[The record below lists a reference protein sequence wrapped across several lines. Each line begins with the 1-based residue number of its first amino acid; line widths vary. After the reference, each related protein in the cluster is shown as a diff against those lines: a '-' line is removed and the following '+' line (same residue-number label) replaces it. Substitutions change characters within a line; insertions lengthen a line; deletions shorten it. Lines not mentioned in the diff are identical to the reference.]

1 MDTGSGCSIIDLGTL
16 QRIGLDNCIDKSSP
30 KALINA
36 SGDTMKI
43 LGTVK
48 IDVTIAGSQPRNH
61 VFQVLDSVTYSNVLL
76 GRDFMRH
83 FGSVQFDFA
92 RNSIQLGKLS
102 LSGLSPNTARVRLCE
117 NVTIPPR
124 SEAVLLVKSST
135 KNSLLP
141 GDFEPKIGPKIKGLY
156 ATRSR
161 VIPNIDGVFQIT
173 VLNVN
178 SSDITLKSRT
188 SMGFIQPAD
197 EIVMSVAPDEN
208 LTSTLADIKI
218 SDRLSRDEKSEVTR
232 LIKEYQDI
240 FAANPKKPKQTTLLE
255 HRIITNDALP
265 VSHKPRRVPVAWE
278 KDMDQQVSE
287 MLANDII
294 RPSSSPWNA
303 PVILVKKKD
312 NSTRFVCDFRGV
324 NDVTKRD
331 TYPLP
336 HIKDV
341 IDKMAGARYWTTLD
355 AASAYWSIP
364 LAESDKEKTAFS
376 VPHGKYEF
384 NVTPYGLSNAG
395 SSYQRMIDMCLS
407 GLSTERV
414 LAYMDD
420 IVIFNSTFQEHI
432 QDLAAVFDRLRLA
445 NVTLKGSKCV
455 FAAESVDFLGYELS
469 SQGIKPQHRLTQAID
484 QFSPPESRKE
494 LKRFLGLSGF
504 YRSFIQDYAVIS
516 EPLNKLTC
524 DNVPFL
530 WTNQCE
536 SAFKELKRRL
546 TSQPVLAFPKLN
558 ETFTVEVDASDYAA
572 GGVLSQT
579 GEDGL
584 LHPIAYF
591 STAFK
596 GSQRQ
601 WAPIT
606 KEAFALV
613 LAVRHW
619 HVYLAGTEF
628 ILNTDHNPL
637 VHLRK
642 QKDPRGKFGR
652 WIAELEEYD
661 YTVKYIRG
669 KDNVKADSLSR
680 DRCANDNQPI
690 SSFEDKVYATVVENS
705 TFLAQLRQEQNTDPL
720 ISRAK
725 RLVAAGEII
734 LQGRLKRVQN
744 QLRVEDDVLTKS
756 GRPIVPASLRRFVLS
771 EIHNVAHFGTDKTY
785 ALIKERFF
793 WPNMYG
799 HVKRF
804 VTNCTPCQQT
814 KCDTSPPK
822 APLLPMVI
830 PDAPMQFIALDVSYM
845 PKNNKGFEYFL
856 IIGDLFSKYIE
867 AVPMKD
873 QTAPT
878 IINALMTRWIYTHGT
893 PHFILSDQGSNVD
906 GETVKEI
913 CNTLGIEKRRSS
925 AYHSQGNG
933 FAERNIRNVKDM
945 LRTVLLQRKLNQS
958 KWVSLLP
965 ELVFALNTSESKAT
979 KCIPFNVVFGRDA
992 RLPIDVLF
1000 DHDRLDCPRDI
1011 NTAAE
1016 YAEDRNFALK
1026 DVYDTVITNLQ
1037 LSKEKMQAQY
1047 NKNIRFIDHKA
1058 GDKVWLKVKY
1068 YKTGENRKLA
1078 PRRRGPWTVIKKL
1091 PNGVNF
1097 EIVND
1102 QTKDKKIVHHDRLS
1116 PIREG
1121 TEEDGE
1127 ARHITINR
1135 RTSIKGRK
1143 PDNSDASDSTDSESS
1158 DSDDSNDYSP
1168 DTDDDNQ
1175 VQHRQ
1180 YPLRNR
1186 IARQIPNN
1194 IPWSAIQI

>member
-1 MDTGSGCSIIDLGTL
+1 MLYGKGTGKNFYDWRNAVAL
-16 QRIGLDNCIDKSSP
+16 QLLDGLWVNLFDNELFARLP
-30 KALINA
+30 
-36 SGDTMKI
+36 TETI
-43 LGTVK
+43 LC
-48 IDVTIAGSQPRNH
+48 
-61 VFQVLDSVTYSNVLL
+61 LL
-76 GRDFMRH
+76 G
-83 FGSVQFDFA
+83 
-92 RNSIQLGKLS
+92 K
-102 LSGLSPNTARVRLCE
+102 
-117 NVTIPPR
+117 
-124 SEAVLLVKSST
+124 
-135 KNSLLP
+135 
-141 GDFEPKIGPKIKGLY
+141 
-156 ATRSR
+156 
-161 VIPNIDGVFQIT
+161 
-173 VLNVN
+173 
-178 SSDITLKSRT
+178 
-188 SMGFIQPAD
+188 
-197 EIVMSVAPDEN
+197 
-208 LTSTLADIKI
+208 
-218 SDRLSRDEKSEVTR
+218 
-232 LIKEYQDI
+232 
-240 FAANPKKPKQTTLLE
+240 
-255 HRIITNDALP
+255 
-265 VSHKPRRVPVAWE
+265 AW
-278 KDMDQQVSE
+278 
-287 MLANDII
+287 
-294 RPSSSPWNA
+294 
-303 PVILVKKKD
+303 
-312 NSTRFVCDFRGV
+312 F
-324 NDVTKRD
+324 
-331 TYPLP
+331 
-336 HIKDV
+336 
-341 IDKMAGARYWTTLD
+341 
-355 AASAYWSIP
+355 
-364 LAESDKEKTAFS
+364 
-376 VPHGKYEF
+376 
-384 NVTPYGLSNAG
+384 PY
-395 SSYQRMIDMCLS
+395 
-407 GLSTERV
+407 
-414 LAYMDD
+414 
-420 IVIFNSTFQEHI
+420 
-432 QDLAAVFDRLRLA
+432 
-445 NVTLKGSKCV
+445 
-455 FAAESVDFLGYELS
+455 
-469 SQGIKPQHRLTQAID
+469 
-484 QFSPPESRKE
+484 
-494 LKRFLGLSGF
+494 
-504 YRSFIQDYAVIS
+504 
-516 EPLNKLTC
+516 
-524 DNVPFL
+524 
-530 WTNQCE
+530 
-536 SAFKELKRRL
+536 
-546 TSQPVLAFPKLN
+546 
-558 ETFTVEVDASDYAA
+558 
-572 GGVLSQT
+572 
-579 GEDGL
+579 
-584 LHPIAYF
+584 
-591 STAFK
+591 
-596 GSQRQ
+596 
-601 WAPIT
+601 
-606 KEAFALV
+606 
-613 LAVRHW
+613 
-619 HVYLAGTEF
+619 
-628 ILNTDHNPL
+628 TDHNPL

-652 WIAELEEYD
+652 WIAKLEEYD

-690 SSFEDKVYATVVENS
+690 SSFKDKVYTTVVENS

-744 QLRVEDDVLTKS
+744 QLRVGDDVLTKS

-814 KCDTSPPK
+814 KCDMSPPK

-830 PDAPMQFIALDVSYM
+830 PDAPMQFIALDVSYV

-1097 EIVND
+1097 EIGND

-1121 TEEDGE
+1121 TEEEGE

-1143 PDNSDASDSTDSESS
+1143 PDNSDASDSTDSESG

-1175 VQHRQ
+1175 VQQRQ

>member
-1 MDTGSGCSIIDLGTL
+1 MPHGPYTIEIGSFCLRFESIYDT
-16 QRIGLDNCIDKSSP
+16 
-30 KALINA
+30 
-36 SGDTMKI
+36 
-43 LGTVK
+43 
-48 IDVTIAGSQPRNH
+48 
-61 VFQVLDSVTYSNVLL
+61 
-76 GRDFMRH
+76 
-83 FGSVQFDFA
+83 
-92 RNSIQLGKLS
+92 
-102 LSGLSPNTARVRLCE
+102 
-117 NVTIPPR
+117 
-124 SEAVLLVKSST
+124 
-135 KNSLLP
+135 
-141 GDFEPKIGPKIKGLY
+141 
-156 ATRSR
+156 
-161 VIPNIDGVFQIT
+161 
-173 VLNVN
+173 
-178 SSDITLKSRT
+178 
-188 SMGFIQPAD
+188 
-197 EIVMSVAPDEN
+197 
-208 LTSTLADIKI
+208 TLADIKI
-218 SDRLSRDEKSEVTR
+218 SDRLSRDEKSEVIR

-240 FAANPKKPKQTTLLE
+240 FTANPKKPKQTTLLE

-287 MLANDII
+287 MLSNDII

-303 PVILVKKKD
+303 PVILMKKKD

-364 LAESDKEKTAFS
+364 LAESDKEKTEFS

-558 ETFTVEVDASDYAA
+558 KTFTVEVDASDYAA
-572 GGVLSQT
+572 GGLLSQT

-637 VHLRK
+637 VHLHK

-680 DRCANDNQPI
+680 DRCANNNQPI

-725 RLVAAGEII
+725 RLVAAGEVI
-734 LQGRLKRVQN
+734 LQGRFKRVQN

-771 EIHNVAHFGTDKTY
+771 EIHNVAHFGTDKAY

-822 APLLPMVI
+822 APLFPMVI

-878 IINALMTRWIYTHGT
+878 IINALMTRWIIYTHGT

-958 KWVSLLP
+958 KWASLLP

-1026 DVYDTVITNLQ
+1026 DVYDTVITNLK

-1102 QTKDKKIVHHDRLS
+1102 QTRDKKIVHHDRLS

-1121 TEEDGE
+1121 TEEEGE

-1194 IPWSAIQI
+1194 IPRSAIQI